1 MSKKDELNARIL
13 YRNIAFYDNVLK
25 AKSNKPKQKLCAIV
39 QILADKG
46 HATIPTA
53 LNLFE
58 QI

>member
-1 MSKKDELNARIL
+1 
-13 YRNIAFYDNVLK
+13 
-25 AKSNKPKQKLCAIV
+25 LCAIV

-58 QI
+58 QIWKQWVTSNNTAFWIKGAE